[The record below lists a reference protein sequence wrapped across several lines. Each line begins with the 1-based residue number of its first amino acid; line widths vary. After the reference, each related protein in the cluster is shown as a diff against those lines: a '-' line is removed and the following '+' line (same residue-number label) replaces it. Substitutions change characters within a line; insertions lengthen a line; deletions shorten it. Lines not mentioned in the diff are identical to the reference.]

1 MTRNKTNLL
10 CVMARKNRPQ
20 RKETSIPS
28 SEQEVRAGF
37 MVVTQERSNSHPS
50 GRVTFLPSKRVEA
63 YEVRLKS
70 MLSVFLNSEAV
81 LWKEFFS
88 SAPACESTVL
98 HWSTKGIYGSCWEKN
113 VRQVAYIG
121 LASV

>member
-1 MTRNKTNLL
+1 LRQIAAKFVPLCCLMTRNKTNLL

-50 GRVTFLPSKRVEA
+50 ERVIFLPSKRVEA
-63 YEVRLKS
+63 DEVRLQEH
-70 MLSVFLNSEAV
+70 VFCFLE
-81 LWKEFFS
+81 
-88 SAPACESTVL
+88 
-98 HWSTKGIYGSCWEKN
+98 
-113 VRQVAYIG
+113 Q
-121 LASV
+121 